1 MVKIVK
7 SAKIQVVKFEDLNVG
22 DNILFK
28 NKKREVRL
36 INGLNGF
43 VALDNTVFRTLE
55 GFNKEPLYYKIVEC
69 EEVEENEIS

>member
-7 SAKIQVVKFEDLNVG
+7 SAKIQIIKFEDLYVG
-22 DNILFK
+22 DYILFK
-28 NKKREVRL
+28 NKKREVRT

-43 VALDNTVFRTLE
+43 VALYNEKFNTHE
-55 GFNKEPLYYKIVEC
+55 GFNKATEYYKIIEC